1 MMSVSLA
8 GVILARDTKSVG
20 MNIIYYFFDYYSYYC
35 YILSYTMQEDD
46 IKIGK

>member
-20 MNIIYYFFDYYSYYC
+20 MNIIYSFENYSYYC